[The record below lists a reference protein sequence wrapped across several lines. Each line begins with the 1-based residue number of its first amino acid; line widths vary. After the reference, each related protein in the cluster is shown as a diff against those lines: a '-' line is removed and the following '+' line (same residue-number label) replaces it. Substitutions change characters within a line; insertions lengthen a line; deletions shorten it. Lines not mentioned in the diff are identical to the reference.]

1 MKLKALLLT
10 AVALIAASPL
20 ATAQNA
26 IWGYT
31 ALGAAPATDD
41 KLFIYDLSATASKTI
56 TVANLF
62 TSPTFTTPTLG
73 VATATSVNGLTI
85 TSSTGTLTVTNGKT
99 VSVSNTLTFTG
110 TDSSTV
116 AFGAGGTVIYTTG
129 AQSLA
134 SKTLTAPVIS
144 TGLTASGS
152 ASNDFSG
159 STGAFLTSSGAN
171 TLSGA
176 VTVADATTPSIT
188 LASGKTNTGFLLIN
202 GKTSGSFKILP
213 ADATAQAV
221 VMSIAAQTSGGSTLT
236 IPDLAG
242 VNQDYV
248 FSALAQTLTNKTL
261 TAPVINGASSASGN
275 FDLSGSSGTTKTTTG
290 LTTIG
295 GGVIGSVQALSG
307 AGAVNL
313 TTVSTH
319 WTTTAADAATLADG
333 TAGQIKVV
341 IMKVDGG
348 TGTLTPSTASGFT
361 SITFDDPGD
370 AVTLEFVATIGW
382 VVIGSRGVTF

>member
-152 ASNDFSG
+152 ASNDFS
-159 STGAFLTSSGAN
+159 SSSGAFLTSSGAN